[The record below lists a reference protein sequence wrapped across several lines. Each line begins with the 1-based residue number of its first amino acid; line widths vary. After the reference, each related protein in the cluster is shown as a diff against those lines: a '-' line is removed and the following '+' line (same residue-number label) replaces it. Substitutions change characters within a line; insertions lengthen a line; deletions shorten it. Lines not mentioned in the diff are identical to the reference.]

1 CGKKNESKEIKK
13 LVIQLIK
20 REPGLLFDLLEDDGT
35 PPPQPPHPAASN
47 IPSWCRCL
55 NCREMPTELERKCC
69 GCKPENCVS
78 QRDQMD
84 RICLDPEVLAI
95 GQAYYR
101 DMLGRHR
108 QHMEDYNK
116 TMRHSGYRNFTLW
129 RHGRLGAGVRRV
141 IPSCCVRRIRDTF
154 PSASGTYTGLFQED
168 MFDSNTTAKI
178 QLENENGD
186 PNFFFR
192 LKCFCYHILTT
203 CKQQKSF
210 VQLVLFDT
218 LQRQFHKNFTPKYD

>member
-1 CGKKNESKEIKK
+1 
-13 LVIQLIK
+13 
-20 REPGLLFDLLEDDGT
+20 
-35 PPPQPPHPAASN
+35 
-47 IPSWCRCL
+47 
-55 NCREMPTELERKCC
+55 
-69 GCKPENCVS
+69 
-78 QRDQMD
+78 MD

-154 PSASGTYTGLFQED
+154 PSASGTYTG
-168 MFDSNTTAKI
+168 
-178 QLENENGD
+178 
-186 PNFFFR
+186 
-192 LKCFCYHILTT
+192 
-203 CKQQKSF
+203 F
-210 VQLVLFDT
+210 VPGRYV
-218 LQRQFHKNFTPKYD
+218 